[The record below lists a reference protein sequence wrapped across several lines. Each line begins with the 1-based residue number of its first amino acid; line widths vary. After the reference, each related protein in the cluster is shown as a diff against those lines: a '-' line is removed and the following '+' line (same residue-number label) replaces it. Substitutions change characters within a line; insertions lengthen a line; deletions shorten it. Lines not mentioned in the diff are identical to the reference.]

1 MNAFA
6 DRVRARRRLEIL
18 LLLRVSAQYGASD
31 RTLAMGVADR
41 GVAASSDA
49 LAGDVAWLREQGLV
63 DTESTESGTTV
74 RATQRGLDV
83 AAGLA
88 DVPGVARPQPGDL

>member
-1 MNAFA
+1 MTTFS

-18 LLLRVSAQYGASD
+18 LLLRVSPQYGASE

-49 LAGDVAWLREQGLV
+49 LAGDIAWLQEQGLV
-63 DTESTESGTTV
+63 DASSSDSGSVV

-88 DVPGVARPQPGDL
+88 EVPGVARPQPGDL